1 MPYKNPEDYK
11 KYREIWNLKNKD
23 KLKAAQ
29 RKYRENKPEK
39 IKENNKITNARRDE
53 NRKKDKI
60 LLARIAD
67 VKPVTITK
75 LCSRCHTEIVV
86 NSPYVFCPE
95 CGTKFLIVQDYEY
108 RYSHGVRLKVDTA

>member
-11 KYREIWNLKNKD
+11 RYRETWNLKNED

-29 RKYRENKPEK
+29 QRYRENKPEK

-53 NRKKDKI
+53 KRKKDKM
-60 LLARIAD
+60 LLARIKE

-75 LCSRCHTEIVV
+75 RCSRCHAEITVD
-86 NSPYVFCPE
+86 SSCVFCPE
-95 CGTKFLIVQDYEY
+95 CGTKFLIIQGYEY
-108 RYSHGVRLKVDTA
+108 RYSHGVRLKVATA